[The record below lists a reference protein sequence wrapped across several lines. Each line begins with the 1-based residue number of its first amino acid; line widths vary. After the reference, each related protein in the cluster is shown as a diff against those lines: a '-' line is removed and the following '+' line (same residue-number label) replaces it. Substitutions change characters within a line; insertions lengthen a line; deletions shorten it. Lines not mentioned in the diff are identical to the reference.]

1 MGVVHGDTA
10 GGGSLAGR
18 RPTSGRPDLV
28 ASWPAAGPVASKVAV
43 VSVESMAR
51 RSFRGI
57 HGLWQFSEISRR
69 AVALR
74 DSRSAAC
81 PWDCRS
87 TGGSSE
93 FPVGKW
99 ILGVVPV
106 EGRRVGWGGIS
117 GHRVS
122 RSPFRTA
129 LCGEVTALPSL
140 GHRERAEQR
149 ISHWLLWNGARRG
162 SWSGGPVKGSMVRRL
177 RRERYLKAFPSVA
190 KRTLM
195 SPSTKALV
203 SGHSQWV
210 RIPSK
215 SKRWWK

>member
-51 RSFRGI
+51 GSFWGI

-93 FPVGKW
+93 FPAAKW
-99 ILGVVPV
+99 ILGMGPV
-106 EGRRVGWGGIS
+106 EGARVGWGGVF

-129 LCGEVTALPSL
+129 LCGEVAALPFL
-140 GHRERAEQR
+140 GNRKRAEKR
-149 ISHWLLWNGARRG
+149 CPFFCGSGARRG
-162 SWSGGPVKGSMVRRL
+162 SWSGGPVRGAWCGGCGGSGTPKL
-177 RRERYLKAFPSVA
+177 FP
-190 KRTLM
+190 R
-195 SPSTKALV
+195 
-203 SGHSQWV
+203 
-210 RIPSK
+210 
-215 SKRWWK
+215 